1 MIIHKEM
8 PGLSKLIGEEL
19 GGTKINLRAAMSP
32 ENTIAPT
39 KQNYNLFSED
49 QHNDHTQVSFS
60 GITKIQGAP
69 GRKAPRPAILE
80 DIQPCAL
87 DPTQQNQIQLSL
99 NLPQQLVLILVQ
111 ITLAFSSYTSILMV
125 E

>member
-1 MIIHKEM
+1 M

-19 GGTKINLRAAMSP
+19 GGTKINSHAAMSP
-32 ENTIAPT
+32 ENTIVPT
-39 KQNYNLFSED
+39 EQNSNNLFSED

-60 GITKIQGAP
+60 AITKIQGAP
-69 GRKAPRPAILE
+69 GRKAPRLALLE
-80 DIQPCAL
+80 GIQPCAL
-87 DPTQQNQIQLSL
+87 DPTQQNQIQLNL